1 MIFSEFW
8 PQKGPLNQEVQEL
21 SVFSCLT
28 LFHHIFTFHFLF
40 SDREDVWLR
49 DYHLLR
55 VLASL
60 PCIFHL
66 LLLRPS
72 HHGQMVRFYSH
83 DSPGN
88 VFQVPFTW
96 YPWKGFL
103 VFVHMLSL
111 EILVKFFTWFP
122 WVFCPHDHRIVF
134 FKVHPKHVSGLLL
147 VGNGEQLRQPN
158 HILLDE
164 QKVSESCFEKPL
176 LYSEVSSLSTPIFWN
191 ALGSGHTSIRSFV
204 VAMAENLMRKFRK
217 HSQEGRN
224 ESAWYPVQLKILK
237 LSSSQ
242 SFTLRWKWTCSKFC
256 SAQNP

>member
-1 MIFSEFW
+1 MLSKILQRYDRDIRRTIIICKEKVLTWLIMISVSRHNGNNKFKTCVKKMIFSEFW

-28 LFHHIFTFHFLF
+28 LFHHIFTFHFRF

-111 EILVKFFTWFP
+111 EILFKFSHDIP
-122 WVFCPHDHRIVF
+122 GVF
-134 FKVHPKHVSGLLL
+134 VHKITQNCIFQGTPKTCIWPFIGWQWLTAASTQSYTIGWTK
-147 VGNGEQLRQPN
+147 GEL
-158 HILLDE
+158 IM
-164 QKVSESCFEKPL
+164 
-176 LYSEVSSLSTPIFWN
+176 FWE
-191 ALGSGHTSIRSFV
+191 TFV
-204 VAMAENLMRKFRK
+204 VFR
-217 HSQEGRN
+217 S
-224 ESAWYPVQLKILK
+224 
-237 LSSSQ
+237 
-242 SFTLRWKWTCSKFC
+242 
-256 SAQNP
+256 